1 MPDNQPITSAIPLL
15 GFCAYSGTGKTTLIK
30 QIIPLLK
37 NHGLQVAVIKHAHH
51 DFDLD
56 QPGKDSYELRKA
68 GADKTIICSHTRMV
82 QITEFEKPLDEPSL
96 EDIVS
101 QFRAG
106 DYDLILVEGYKTA
119 KIPKIELHRQAL
131 GKPLMFNDDDTIIA
145 LACDQC
151 QDHDHPITCLN
162 ISEPQEVADFIVGL
176 LTTEKL
182 VAEAGEDAIT
192 AVQA

>member
-1 MPDNQPITSAIPLL
+1 MPDNQPIISAIPLL

-37 NHGLQVAVIKHAHH
+37 NHGLRVAVIKHAHH

-56 QPGKDSYELRKA
+56 QPGKDSYELRKS
-68 GADKTIICSHTRMV
+68 GADKTIICSHTRMA
-82 QITEFEKPLDEPSL
+82 QITEFEKPMDEPSL
-96 EDIVS
+96 DDIVG
-101 QFRAG
+101 QFKAG

-151 QDHDHPITCLN
+151 QDLDQPITCLN
-162 ISEPQEVADFIVGL
+162 ISEPQQVADFIVGL

-192 AVQA
+192 AVPA